1 MASEEMEEV
10 EVEWE
15 GSKSKLPMILGALTF
30 LILGGGAGFAGAT
43 FLGGGDAEAAEE
55 GAEGEGAGG
64 EEAQPVEE
72 ERIVHSLGLFTINL
86 RGTGGGRVL
95 RMEVQVEAGATA
107 VAAVENEHAKLR
119 DSVITLVSDYSY
131 AEVEGLDGK
140 TRLRDEMLS
149 RMNAMLGKNRV
160 ERVYFTE
167 FVVQ

>member
-1 MASEEMEEV
+1 MAEEPEEI

-15 GSKSKLPMILGALTF
+15 SKPSKLPLVLGALTF
-30 LILGGGAGFAGAT
+30 LILGGGAGFAGAS
-43 FLGGGDAEAAEE
+43 FGGGGDDEDGDDKA
-55 GAEGEGAGG
+55 GAEGAGEAEDG
-64 EEAQPVEE
+64 EEKRV
-72 ERIVHSLGLFTINL
+72 VHSLGLFTINL

-95 RMEVQVEAGATA
+95 RMEVQVEAGAIA

-140 TRLRDEMLS
+140 TRLRDELLT
-149 RMNAMLGKNRV
+149 RMNAMLGKNRL

>member
-1 MASEEMEEV
+1 MANEEMEEV

-15 GSKSKLPMILGALTF
+15 GKKSKLPMILGALTF
-30 LILGGGAGFAGAT
+30 LILGGGAGYAGAS
-43 FLGGGDAEAAEE
+43 FAGGGDKTAAEGEEGEE
-55 GAEGEGAGG
+55 GAAEDAP
-64 EEAQPVEE
+64 AEE

-95 RMEVQVEAGATA
+95 RMEVQVEAGTTA
-107 VAAVENEHAKLR
+107 VATVENEHAKLR

-140 TRLRDEMLS
+140 TRLRDELLT
-149 RMNAMLGKNRV
+149 RMNAMLGKNRL

>member
-1 MASEEMEEV
+1 MAEETEEV

-15 GSKSKLPMILGALTF
+15 GKKSKLPMILGALTF
-30 LILGGGAGFAGAT
+30 LILGGGAGFAGAS
-43 FLGGGDAEAAEE
+43 FAGGGDEAAAEGEE
-55 GAEGEGAGG
+55 GAEGAGEV
-64 EEAQPVEE
+64 EEVEE
-72 ERIVHSLGLFTINL
+72 ERLVHSLGLFTINL

-140 TRLRDEMLS
+140 TRLRDELLA
-149 RMNAMLGKNRV
+149 RMNAMLGKNRL

>member
-1 MASEEMEEV
+1 MAEETEEI

-15 GSKSKLPMILGALTF
+15 SKPSKLPMVLGALTF
-30 LILGGGAGFAGAT
+30 LILGGGAGFAGAS
-43 FLGGGDAEAAEE
+43 LGGGDDEVPEDEASA
-55 GAEGEGAGG
+55 EGAGKGEDG
-64 EEAQPVEE
+64 EEKRV
-72 ERIVHSLGLFTINL
+72 VHSLGLFTINL

-95 RMEVQVEAGATA
+95 RMEVQVEAGALA

-140 TRLRDEMLS
+140 TRLRDELLT
-149 RMNAMLGKNRV
+149 RMNAMLGKNRL

>member
-1 MASEEMEEV
+1 MASEETDEV

-15 GSKSKLPMILGALTF
+15 GKKSKLPMILGALTF
-30 LILGGGAGFAGAT
+30 LILGGGAGFAGAS
-43 FLGGGDAEAAEE
+43 FAGGASDEEVAAEGKE
-55 GAEGEGAGG
+55 GAAAP
-64 EEAQPVEE
+64 EEVEE

-95 RMEVQVEAGATA
+95 RMEVQVEAGAKA
-107 VAAVENEHAKLR
+107 VAAVENDHAKLR

-140 TRLRDEMLS
+140 TRLRDELLS
-149 RMNAMLGKNRV
+149 RMNAMLGKNRL